1 MEQIIKHIESLGL
14 KVGIIDNRVK
24 QFNKTT
30 IEKIINNFFG
40 DSTDI
45 DIKYKCK
52 DYILEI
58 EVIDFKTVDIYMISK
73 NEYISLY
80 GSSRYEEE

>member
-1 MEQIIKHIESLGL
+1 MEQIKSYIESLGL

-52 DYILEI
+52 NYILEFD
-58 EVIDFKTVDIYMISK
+58 VIDFSIVDIYMIPK
-73 NEYISLY
+73 NEYISMY
-80 GSSRYEEE
+80 GSSRYEED

>member
-14 KVGIIDNRVK
+14 KVGIIDNRVN
-24 QFNKTT
+24 QLNKST

-45 DIKYKCK
+45 DIRYKCK
-52 DYILEI
+52 EYILEFD
-58 EVIDFKTVDIYMISK
+58 VIDFSIVDIYMIPK
-73 NEYISLY
+73 KEYISMY
-80 GSSRYEEE
+80 GNERYEED

>member
-1 MEQIIKHIESLGL
+1 MGQIKSYIESLGL

-24 QFNKTT
+24 QFNQTT
-30 IEKIINNFFG
+30 IKKIINNFFG

-52 DYILEI
+52 NYILEFD
-58 EVIDFKTVDIYMISK
+58 VIDFSIVDIYMIPK
-73 NEYISLY
+73 NEYINMY
-80 GSSRYEEE
+80 GNERYEEE

>member
-14 KVGIIDNRVK
+14 KVGIIDNRLK
-24 QFNKTT
+24 QFNQTT
-30 IEKIINNFFG
+30 IKKIINNFFG

-58 EVIDFKTVDIYMISK
+58 EVIDFSIVDIYMIPK
-73 NEYISLY
+73 KEYISLY

>member
-24 QFNKTT
+24 QFNQTT
-30 IEKIINNFFG
+30 IKKIINNFFG
-40 DSTDI
+40 DTTDI

-52 DYILEI
+52 NYILEFD
-58 EVIDFKTVDIYMISK
+58 VIDFSIVDIYMIPK
-73 NEYISLY
+73 KEYIALY

>member
-40 DSTDI
+40 DTTDI

-52 DYILEI
+52 NYILEFD
-58 EVIDFKTVDIYMISK
+58 VIDFSIVDIYMIPK
-73 NEYISLY
+73 KEYISMY
-80 GSSRYEEE
+80 GSSRYEED

>member
-14 KVGIIDNRVK
+14 KVSIVDNRLK
-24 QFNKTT
+24 QFNQTT
-30 IEKIINNFFG
+30 IKKVIDNFFG

-52 DYILEI
+52 DYVLEI
-58 EVIDFKTVDIYMISK
+58 DVINFSIVDIYMIPK
-73 NEYISLY
+73 KEYISMY
-80 GSSRYEEE
+80 GNERYEED

>member
-14 KVGIIDNRVK
+14 KVSIVDNRLK
-24 QFNKTT
+24 QFNQTT
-30 IEKIINNFFG
+30 IKKVIDNFFG

-52 DYILEI
+52 DYVLEI
-58 EVIDFKTVDIYMISK
+58 DVINFSIVDIK
-73 NEYISLY
+73 KKKKKEYISMY
-80 GSSRYEEE
+80 GNERYEED

>member
-1 MEQIIKHIESLGL
+1 MEQIIKHIKSLGL
-14 KVGIIDNRVK
+14 EIGIVDNRLK

-40 DSTDI
+40 DTTDI

-52 DYILEI
+52 DYILEM
-58 EVIDFKTVDIYMISK
+58 EVIDFKTVDIYMIPK
-73 NEYISLY
+73 KEYISLY
-80 GSSRYEEE
+80 GNERYEED

>member
-1 MEQIIKHIESLGL
+1 MEQIKSYIESLGL
-14 KVGIIDNRVK
+14 EIGIVDNRVN

-52 DYILEI
+52 EYVLEI
-58 EVIDFKTVDIYMISK
+58 EVIDFSIVDIYMIPK
-73 NEYISLY
+73 KEYISLY
-80 GSSRYEEE
+80 GSSRYEED

>member
-14 KVGIIDNRVK
+14 KVSIVDNRLK
-24 QFNKTT
+24 QFNQTT
-30 IEKIINNFFG
+30 IKKVIDNFFG

-52 DYILEI
+52 DYVLEI
-58 EVIDFKTVDIYMISK
+58 DVIDFSIVDIYMIPK
-73 NEYISLY
+73 KEYINMY
-80 GSSRYEEE
+80 GSSRYEED

>member
-14 KVGIIDNRVK
+14 EIGIVDNRLK
-24 QFNKTT
+24 QFNQTT
-30 IEKIINNFFG
+30 IKKVINNFFG

-52 DYILEI
+52 EYVLEI
-58 EVIDFKTVDIYMISK
+58 EVIDFKTVDIYLIPK
-73 NEYISLY
+73 KEYISMY
-80 GSSRYEEE
+80 GSARYEED

>member
-14 KVGIIDNRVK
+14 EIGIVDNRLK
-24 QFNKTT
+24 QFNQTT
-30 IEKIINNFFG
+30 IKKIINNFFG
-40 DSTDI
+40 DTTDI

-58 EVIDFKTVDIYMISK
+58 EVIDFKTTDIYMIPK
-73 NEYISLY
+73 KEYINLY
-80 GSSRYEEE
+80 GSARYEED

>member
-1 MEQIIKHIESLGL
+1 MEQIKSYIESLGL
-14 KVGIIDNRVK
+14 KVGIIDNRLK
-24 QFNKTT
+24 QFNQTT
-30 IEKIINNFFG
+30 IKKVINEFIG
-40 DSTDI
+40 DTTDI

-58 EVIDFKTVDIYMISK
+58 EVIDFKTVDIYMIPK
-73 NEYISLY
+73 KEYISLY

>member
-1 MEQIIKHIESLGL
+1 MEQIKSYIESLGL

-40 DSTDI
+40 DTTDI
-45 DIKYKCK
+45 DIRYKCK
-52 DYILEI
+52 EYVLEI
-58 EVIDFKTVDIYMISK
+58 EVIDFKTTDIYMIPK
-73 NEYISLY
+73 KEYISMY
-80 GSSRYEEE
+80 GNERYEED

>member
-1 MEQIIKHIESLGL
+1 MEQIVNYIKSLGL
-14 KVGIIDNRVK
+14 EIGIVDDRLK
-24 QFNKTT
+24 QFNQTT
-30 IEKIINNFFG
+30 IKKIINNFFG

-45 DIKYKCK
+45 DIKFKCK
-52 DYILEI
+52 EYVLEI
-58 EVIDFKTVDIYMISK
+58 EVIDFKTVDIYLIPK

>member
-1 MEQIIKHIESLGL
+1 MEQIKSYIESLGL
-14 KVGIIDNRVK
+14 KVGIIDNRLK
-24 QFNKTT
+24 QFNQTT
-30 IEKIINNFFG
+30 IKKIINNFFG

-52 DYILEI
+52 NYILEFN
-58 EVIDFKTVDIYMISK
+58 VIDFSIVDIYMIPK
-73 NEYISLY
+73 NEYIALY

>member
-1 MEQIIKHIESLGL
+1 MKQIKSYIESLGL

-45 DIKYKCK
+45 DIRYKCK
-52 DYILEI
+52 EYVLEFD
-58 EVIDFKTVDIYMISK
+58 VIDFSIVDIYMIPK
-73 NEYISLY
+73 KEYISMY